1 MQRLP
6 PRPGRGAGAA
16 LAFSYLGGSDSGCW
30 AADPRLGLWPHL
42 GSWPRLGSTG
52 SRITA
57 CLGLRCP
64 PRCDTPPP
72 PFYLPNEGGPCP
84 SCCRSCDNRERR
96 AEEAAFADG
105 EWPGAAAQPAPEATV
120 VVGWASWP
128 QGFRASLSHPA
139 LRPGGG
145 DCAPA
150 PLQRVGLRSRVG
162 QDWAG
167 GDPGPATRWTDG
179 AHPCSPRR
187 GRASPS
193 LSYSSVKWEVRA
205 AGISRGGVVD

>member
-1 MQRLP
+1 MQTVSGPGRLP
-6 PRPGRGAGAA
+6 SLLPKPPLWLDGLPGLR
-16 LAFSYLGGSDSGCW
+16 DSGPHS
-30 AADPRLGLWPHL
+30 ATPLLGL
-42 GSWPRLGSTG
+42 
-52 SRITA
+52 
-57 CLGLRCP
+57 GL
-64 PRCDTPPP
+64 
-72 PFYLPNEGGPCP
+72 
-84 SCCRSCDNRERR
+84 
-96 AEEAAFADG
+96 
-105 EWPGAAAQPAPEATV
+105 
-120 VVGWASWP
+120 
-128 QGFRASLSHPA
+128 
-139 LRPGGG
+139 GG

-205 AGISRGGVVD
+205 AGISRGGVVV